1 MNIINLYFMLEKSDL
16 FEIFMLLIKN
26 KKGTNDE

>member
-16 FEIFMLLIKN
+16 LENFVLFIKN
-26 KKGTNDE
+26 KKGTN